1 MGWKKNFMNAI
12 SKASGDLIFL
22 SDQDDIWYLD
32 KIEKMA
38 GITKKEQEKRSRKKE
53 LDRRIQEFR
62 EKADELGIA
71 DDLIF
76 ATTFDRYVTQ
86 VQTLADLKEEIEE
99 GDLMVKKA
107 YVKDRDNLY
116 VNPAVAEYNKTS
128 TAANQTAVTLVKLMQ
143 QLRDDAQEDDGFDDL
158 FGSKGR

>member
-1 MGWKKNFMNAI
+1 MITAFRGHSERMR
-12 SKASGDLIFL
+12 
-22 SDQDDIWYLD
+22 
-32 KIEKMA
+32 IEKMA
-38 GITKKEQEKRSRKKE
+38 GITKKEQEKRSKKKE
-53 LDRRIQEFR
+53 LDRRIKEFR
-62 EKADELGIA
+62 EKAEELGIA

-86 VQTLADLKEEIEE
+86 VQTLANLKEEIEE

>member
-1 MGWKKNFMNAI
+1 
-12 SKASGDLIFL
+12 
-22 SDQDDIWYLD
+22 
-32 KIEKMA
+32 MA

-62 EKADELGIA
+62 DSAEELGIA

-86 VQTLADLKEEIEE
+86 VQTLANLKEEIEE

-158 FGSKGR
+158 FGLKGR

>member
-1 MGWKKNFMNAI
+1 
-12 SKASGDLIFL
+12 
-22 SDQDDIWYLD
+22 
-32 KIEKMA
+32 MA

-53 LDRRIQEFR
+53 LDRRKQEFR

>member
-1 MGWKKNFMNAI
+1 MR
-12 SKASGDLIFL
+12 
-22 SDQDDIWYLD
+22 
-32 KIEKMA
+32 IEKMA

>member
-1 MGWKKNFMNAI
+1 MR
-12 SKASGDLIFL
+12 
-22 SDQDDIWYLD
+22 
-32 KIEKMA
+32 IEKMA

-62 EKADELGIA
+62 EKADEFGIA

>member
-1 MGWKKNFMNAI
+1 
-12 SKASGDLIFL
+12 
-22 SDQDDIWYLD
+22 
-32 KIEKMA
+32 MA

>member
-1 MGWKKNFMNAI
+1 MITAFCGH
-12 SKASGDLIFL
+12 SGRMRIG
-22 SDQDDIWYLD
+22 
-32 KIEKMA
+32 KMA
-38 GITKKEQEKRSRKKE
+38 GITKKEQEKRSRKKD

-71 DDLIF
+71 DNLIF

-86 VQTLADLKEEIEE
+86 VQTLADLKGEIEE

-128 TAANQTAVTLVKLMQ
+128 TAANQTAVTLIKLMQ

>member
-1 MGWKKNFMNAI
+1 M
-12 SKASGDLIFL
+12 
-22 SDQDDIWYLD
+22 
-32 KIEKMA
+32 
-38 GITKKEQEKRSRKKE
+38 
-53 LDRRIQEFR
+53 
-62 EKADELGIA
+62 GIA

>member
-1 MGWKKNFMNAI
+1 MITAFCGH
-12 SKASGDLIFL
+12 SGRMR
-22 SDQDDIWYLD
+22 
-32 KIEKMA
+32 IEKMA
-38 GITKKEQEKRSRKKE
+38 GITKKEQEKRSRKKD

-71 DDLIF
+71 DNLIF

-128 TAANQTAVTLVKLMQ
+128 TAANQTAVTLIKLMQ

>member
-1 MGWKKNFMNAI
+1 MITAFHGH
-12 SKASGDLIFL
+12 SGRMR
-22 SDQDDIWYLD
+22 
-32 KIEKMA
+32 IEKMA
-38 GITKKEQEKRSRKKE
+38 GITKKEQEKRTRKKD

-71 DDLIF
+71 DNLIF

-128 TAANQTAVTLVKLMQ
+128 TAANQTAVTLIKLMQ

>member
-1 MGWKKNFMNAI
+1 M
-12 SKASGDLIFL
+12 
-22 SDQDDIWYLD
+22 
-32 KIEKMA
+32 EKMA

>member
-1 MGWKKNFMNAI
+1 MITAFRGH
-12 SKASGDLIFL
+12 SGRMR
-22 SDQDDIWYLD
+22 
-32 KIEKMA
+32 IEKMA